1 MAKKTGLAWA
11 VLGTLAVG
19 LLLVAG
25 CQDGAVTEPGP
36 AVSDPAPA
44 PVETVAVP
52 AAPRGE
58 VEAVEGAGAS
68 VELALRFTP
77 GRTSTYRVTTETEKS
92 VTWEGNTA
100 RKPAAFKSGRT
111 GNHVEITFDQHVERI
126 GDQGDAV
133 IEVTI
138 KALKYLGEVRGNFVL
153 DFDSTRPEDRESPLA
168 LLIGQSYRLELTPK
182 GAVAAISD
190 AEPVRAALEGDLP
203 EHGTALKLVSDRAIR
218 ERHEI
223 PALMSLEAETVRLQE
238 KWSNTATFSFGRMG
252 VKAYERI
259 YTLEQVEPHDGR
271 RVAVVAMNAIPSAV
285 AAEALREGQVT
296 NLSTGMFDN
305 TDRYEGRLRLD
316 LSAGEVAARFERLQN
331 QWVTADPAALQSG
344 DTNPAVLKMGA
355 VELYQLERLE

>member
-1 MAKKTGLAWA
+1 M
-11 VLGTLAVG
+11 GTLVGG
-19 LLLVAG
+19 LLLVGG
-25 CQDGAVTEPGP
+25 CQDGAATGPGP
-36 AVSDPAPA
+36 AVGAPEAA
-44 PVETVAVP
+44 PVEPVAVP
-52 AAPRGE
+52 GEPKGE
-58 VEAVEGAGAS
+58 VEAVEEAS
-68 VELALRFTP
+68 PAVELALRFTP
-77 GRTSTYRVTTETEKS
+77 GRTSTYRLTTETEKS

-126 GDQGDAV
+126 GDRGNAL

-138 KALKYLGEVRGNFVL
+138 KALRYLGEVRGNFVL
-153 DFDSTRPEDRESPLA
+153 DFDSTRPQDRESPLA
-168 LLIGQSYRLELTPK
+168 QLICQSYRLELTPK

-223 PALMSLEAETVRLQE
+223 PALMSLEAETVGLQE

-331 QWVTADPAALQSG
+331 QWVTADPAAIQSG